1 MHHPRSVRVF
11 GALTDE
17 HPFVI
22 IPLLSKMPLGA
33 LALAMV
39 AIGQMRTG
47 RAEVALGEEYWVY
60 SNVRIEGSTLHSDRE
75 V

>member
-1 MHHPRSVRVF
+1 MIF
-11 GALTDE
+11 M
-17 HPFVI
+17 
-22 IPLLSKMPLGA
+22 LSKMPLGA

-39 AIGQMRTG
+39 AIGQLRIG
-47 RAEVALGEEYWVY
+47 RAEVALGEEYWVC